1 MDSPNNSNKDTP
13 DQLDLENLNIVPV
26 LDRFN
31 EGVLIVDTAGVIK
44 YYNDAMAAIDDIGT
58 DEVIGRKVTEIYDL
72 THATSKIMQCLS
84 TAEPIVD
91 HTLLYRTR
99 KGKVANTIHNVY
111 PLFQSSRLNGAV
123 CFVKEYNVLED
134 TISSVSMPKDKNNYS
149 NGTRFTFANIVSENM
164 EYLKALNMARRTA
177 KTPSPV
183 MLYGETGTGKELF
196 AQAIH
201 NHAFKGD
208 RKYIP
213 VNCSAIPENLLEG
226 ILFGTTQGA
235 FTGAQSKPGLFE
247 KANGGTLFLDEVDS
261 MGTALQAKILR
272 VIQEKK
278 VRRLGSLDEI
288 EIDIKIISSVNH
300 PPEESIKTNRLREDL
315 FYRLG
320 VVFITIPPLR
330 EHMDDIDQ
338 LVRHFIHKHSH
349 SINKKVA
356 GISDGVMEK
365 FYHYHW
371 PGNIRELEHVIE
383 SAINMIEDDQTIDMQ
398 HLKSCFINL
407 EDPKKGKD
415 GRRFQGTTPEVRV
428 NHQPDILSME
438 RGNLSLLEEKKLRE
452 KRFIEQA
459 LKTNEGN
466 VSMTARTMGIS
477 RQLLYYKLKKYDIRR

>member
-1 MDSPNNSNKDTP
+1 MKKDP
-13 DQLDLENLNIVPV
+13 ADRLDLNNLNIVPV
-26 LDRFN
+26 FDLFN

-44 YYNDAMAAIDDIGT
+44 YYNNAMAAIDEISTKDAIGK
-58 DEVIGRKVTEIYDL
+58 KVTDIYDL

-84 TAEPIVD
+84 NREPIVN

-111 PLFQSSRLNGAV
+111 PLFQNSRLNGAV

-134 TISSVSMPKDKNNYS
+134 TISSVSIPKNKNNYS

-201 NHAFKGD
+201 NHTFKGD

-288 EIDIKIISSVNH
+288 EIDIKIISSINS
-300 PPEESIKTNRLREDL
+300 PPEESIKTKRLREDL

-330 EHMDDIDQ
+330 EHMDDIDR

-349 SINKKVA
+349 SINKNVA
-356 GISDGVMEK
+356 GISDTVMEK
-365 FYHYHW
+365 FHNYHW

-383 SAINMIEDDQTIDMQ
+383 SAINMIEDNQTIDMP

-407 EDPKKGKD
+407 EGAEHKKD
-415 GRRFQGTTPEVRV
+415 VRTFQGNAREVQV
-428 NHQPDILSME
+428 NHHPDIMAME
-438 RGNLSLLEEKKLRE
+438 KDNLSLLEEKKLRE

-466 VSMTARTMGIS
+466 ISMTARTMGIS

>member
-1 MDSPNNSNKDTP
+1 MDSQKHLKNDFSGR
-13 DQLDLENLNIVPV
+13 LDLDNLNIVPV
-26 LDRFN
+26 FDLFN
-31 EGVLIVDTAGVIK
+31 EGVLIVDTDGIIK
-44 YYNDAMAAIDDIGT
+44 YYNNAMVSIDDISS
-58 DEVIGRKVTEIYDL
+58 DEAIGKKVTEIYDL
-72 THATSKIMQCLS
+72 TRATSKIMQCLACES
-84 TAEPIVD
+84 PIIN

-111 PLFQSSRLNGAV
+111 PLFQGSRLSGAV

-134 TISSVSMPKDKNNYS
+134 TISSVSIPKNKNNYS
-149 NGTRFTFANIVSENM
+149 NGTRFTFANIISENM

-247 KANGGTLFLDEVDS
+247 KASGGTLFLDEVDS

-288 EIDIKIISSVNH
+288 EIDVKIISSINN
-300 PPEESIKTNRLREDL
+300 PPEESIRAKRLREDL

-330 EHMDDIDQ
+330 DHMDDIDQ
-338 LVRHFIHKHSH
+338 LAEHFIYKHSH
-349 SINKKVA
+349 AINKNVA
-356 GISDGVMEK
+356 GISDRVMKK
-365 FYHYHW
+365 FHNYHW

-383 SAINMIEDDQTIDMQ
+383 SSINMIEDNQIIDVQ

-407 EDPKKGKD
+407 DDASEKIMPYSGDNSNPGLD
-415 GRRFQGTTPEVRV
+415 S
-428 NHQPDILSME
+428 PDHHEFPVSA
-438 RGNLSLLEEKKLRE
+438 GASLSLLEEKKLRE

-459 LKTNEGN
+459 LKTNHGN
-466 VSMTARTMGIS
+466 ISMTARTMGIS

>member
-1 MDSPNNSNKDTP
+1 MDSPKHVKNDAVNR
-13 DQLDLENLNIVPV
+13 LDLDNLNIVPV
-26 LDRFN
+26 FDLFS
-31 EGVLIVDTAGVIK
+31 EGVLIVDTSGVIK
-44 YYNDAMAAIDDIGT
+44 YYNRAMAAIDDIST
-58 DEVIGRKVTEIYDL
+58 EEAIGKKVTDIYDL
-72 THATSKIMQCLS
+72 TYTTSKIMQCLS
-84 TAEPIVD
+84 GENPIIN

-111 PLFQSSRLNGAV
+111 PLFQKNRLNGAV

-134 TISSVSMPKDKNNYS
+134 TISRVSIPKDRNNYS

-201 NHAFKGD
+201 NHTFKGD

-278 VRRLGSLDEI
+278 VRRLGSLEEI
-288 EIDIKIISSVNH
+288 EIDIKIISSINS
-300 PPEESIKTNRLREDL
+300 PPEESIKAQQLREDL

-330 EHMDDIDQ
+330 EHMDDIDR

-349 SINKKVA
+349 SINKKVE
-356 GISDGVMEK
+356 GISDTVMEK
-365 FYHYHW
+365 FHNYHW

-383 SAINMIEDDQTIDMQ
+383 SAINMIEDNQTIDMQ

-407 EDPKKGKD
+407 EKPEEKKDSLQLKGNN
-415 GRRFQGTTPEVRV
+415 PEAHV
-428 NHQPDILSME
+428 NQHPDIMFME
-438 RGNLSLLEEKKLRE
+438 KENLSLLEEKKLRE

-466 VSMTARTMGIS
+466 ISMTARTMGIS

>member
-1 MDSPNNSNKDTP
+1 
-13 DQLDLENLNIVPV
+13 
-26 LDRFN
+26 
-31 EGVLIVDTAGVIK
+31 
-44 YYNDAMAAIDDIGT
+44 
-58 DEVIGRKVTEIYDL
+58 
-72 THATSKIMQCLS
+72 MQCLS
-84 TAEPIVD
+84 RKSPIID

-111 PLFQSSRLNGAV
+111 PLFQNRRLNGAV
-123 CFVKEYNVLED
+123 CFVKDYNVLED
-134 TISSVSMPKDKNNYS
+134 TISSVSIPKDKNNYS

-164 EYLKALNMARRTA
+164 DYLKALNMARRTA

-208 RKYIP
+208 RRYIP

-278 VRRLGSLDEI
+278 VRRLGSLEEI
-288 EIDIKIISSVNH
+288 EIDIKIISSINS
-300 PPEESIKTNRLREDL
+300 PPEESIKRRLLREDL

-330 EHMDDIDQ
+330 EHMDDIEG
-338 LVRHFIHKHSH
+338 LVSHFIHKHSH
-349 SINKKVA
+349 AINKQVA
-356 GISDGVMEK
+356 GISDQVMKK
-365 FYHYHW
+365 FTNYHW

-407 EDPKKGKD
+407 EHPEG
-415 GRRFQGTTPEVRV
+415 GRDAGELRKNAPEVRF
-428 NHQPDILSME
+428 NDPQEIMGMQHN
-438 RGNLSLLEEKKLRE
+438 NLSLLEEKKLRE

>member
-1 MDSPNNSNKDTP
+1 MDSPKNSKKESP
-13 DQLDLENLNIVPV
+13 DQLDLGNLNIVPV
-26 LDRFN
+26 FDRFN

-44 YYNDAMAAIDDIGT
+44 YYNDAMASIDDIST
-58 DEVIGRKVTEIYDL
+58 DEAIGRKVTDIYDL

-84 TAEPIVD
+84 SQGPIIN

-111 PLFQSSRLNGAV
+111 PLFQNSQLNGAV

-134 TISSVSMPKDKNNYS
+134 TISSVSIPKDKNNYS

-183 MLYGETGTGKELF
+183 MLHGETGTGKELF

-201 NHAFKGD
+201 NHTFKGD

-272 VIQEKK
+272 VLQEKK
-278 VRRLGSLDEI
+278 VRRLGSLEEI
-288 EIDIKIISSVNH
+288 EIDIKIISSINT

-330 EHMDDIDQ
+330 RHMDDIER
-338 LVRHFIHKHSH
+338 LVSHFIHKHSH
-349 SINKKVA
+349 SINKNVA
-356 GISDGVMEK
+356 GISDDVMEK
-365 FYHYHW
+365 FQNYHW

-407 EDPKKGKD
+407 EDPERRKD
-415 GRRFQGTTPEVRV
+415 ARNLTRNKPDSWEDY
-428 NHQPDILSME
+428 QPDVISME
-438 RGNLSLLEEKKLRE
+438 GNSLSLLEEKKLRE

-477 RQLLYYKLKKYDIRR
+477 RQLLYYKLKKYEIRR

>member
-1 MDSPNNSNKDTP
+1 MDSTKHVKKDLSSR
-13 DQLDLENLNIVPV
+13 LDLDNLDMVPV
-26 LDRFN
+26 FDLFN
-31 EGVLIVDTAGVIK
+31 EGVLIVNTAGVIK
-44 YYNDAMAAIDDIGT
+44 YYNHAMAEIDDIGT
-58 DEVIGRKVTEIYDL
+58 DEAIGKTVTDIYDL
-72 THATSKIMQCLS
+72 TYATSKIMQCLS
-84 TAEPIVD
+84 RKSPIID

-111 PLFQSSRLNGAV
+111 PLFQNRRLNGAV
-123 CFVKEYNVLED
+123 CFVKDYNVLED
-134 TISSVSMPKDKNNYS
+134 TISSVSIPKDKNNYS

-164 EYLKALNMARRTA
+164 DYLKALNMARRTA

-208 RKYIP
+208 RRYIP

-278 VRRLGSLDEI
+278 VRRLGSLEEI
-288 EIDIKIISSVNH
+288 EIDIKIISSINSS
-300 PPEESIKTNRLREDL
+300 PEESIKKSLLREDL

-330 EHMDDIDQ
+330 EHMDDIEG
-338 LVRHFIHKHSH
+338 LVSHFIHKHSH
-349 SINKKVA
+349 AINKQVA
-356 GISDGVMEK
+356 GISDQVMEK
-365 FYHYHW
+365 FYNYHW

-383 SAINMIEDDQTIDMQ
+383 SAINMIEDNQIIDMQ

-407 EDPKKGKD
+407 EHPEG
-415 GRRFQGTTPEVRV
+415 GRDAGELRKNAPEVRF
-428 NHQPDILSME
+428 NDPHEIMGME
-438 RGNLSLLEEKKLRE
+438 HNNLSLLEEKKLRE

-466 VSMTARTMGIS
+466 VSMTARTMGKS
-477 RQLLYYKLKKYDIRR
+477 RQLLYYKLKKYGIRR